1 MINVTKGTEPIYLI
15 NQNADKNGEK
25 ERIIKFIENEKKTWE
40 DLKKVF
46 SFSVY
51 SNDSVKRQLKTDFH
65 SKCAFCEGIFTQ
77 NSYGEVEHWRP
88 KKGVT
93 GNSKHKGYYWL
104 ASDWNN
110 LLWSCRVCNSTKYKG
125 NHFPLKDINKTCYDS
140 KGKLANEEPLLL
152 NPCDPKVSIE
162 NHIEFLHNG
171 IIQGK
176 TIEGDT
182 SIKIYGLKRPDL
194 QAERYKH
201 AIELERSFNQIKVAF
216 QDLIFYLECE
226 RQSSLQSFGLNIKQN
241 IKKKKKL
248 IIELINIINE
258 RLSIKREF
266 VGMNQQ
272 LVRHHVNALAKN
284 KVLYKILKSR
294 INLSLL

>member
-1 MINVTKGTEPIYLI
+1 MINVTKGSEPTYLI

-25 ERIIKFIENEKKTWE
+25 EKIINFIENEKKNWE
-40 DLKKVF
+40 DLKNVF
-46 SFSVY
+46 SFNDY
-51 SNDSVKRQLKTDFH
+51 SNDAVKRQLKTDFH
-65 SKCAFCEGIFTQ
+65 SKCAFCESIFIQ

-88 KKGVT
+88 KKAVS
-93 GNSKHKGYYWL
+93 GNSDHKGYYWL

-125 NHFPLKDINKTCYDS
+125 NYFELKNKDKTCYNS
-140 KGKLANEEPLLL
+140 KGKLSDEEPLLL
-152 NPCDPKVSIE
+152 NPCDSRVSIE
-162 NHIEFLHNG
+162 DHIEFLHNG

-176 TIEGDT
+176 TIEGAT

-216 QDLIFYLECE
+216 QDLIFFLECE
-226 RQSSLQSFGLNIKQN
+226 KQSSLQSFELKIKQN
-241 IKKKKKL
+241 INKKKKL
-248 IIELINIINE
+248 IIEVIDDINE
-258 RLSIKREF
+258 RLLIEREF
-266 VGMNQQ
+266 AGMNQQ
-272 LVRHHVNALAKN
+272 LVRHHVNALNKN

-294 INLSLL
+294 INLSL